1 MIDSAILVALIVAIP
16 TVLASTFTPLA
27 IAIIANQA
35 RRREKFEDYARQDL
49 VAERAAQAADTLI
62 ESNRKMAL
70 QTTQVAAQA
79 SEAANLLS
87 IRQDDAAAKAAEAAA
102 LLLRSN
108 ERVAESTKITNA
120 KLDTIHTLVNSN
132 MTAAMQA
139 ELDATVRERAVII
152 ELVNLKKNIGQENT
166 VEALAALKAAEE
178 KIEELTAVLS
188 DRLRA

>member
-152 ELVNLKKNIGQENT
+152 ELVHLKKDIGQENT